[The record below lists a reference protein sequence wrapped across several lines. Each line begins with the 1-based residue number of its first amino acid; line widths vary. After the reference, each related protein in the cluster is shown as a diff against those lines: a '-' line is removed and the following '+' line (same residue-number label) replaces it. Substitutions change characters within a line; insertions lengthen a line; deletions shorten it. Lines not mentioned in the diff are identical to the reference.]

1 MGYHI
6 VRGDSVMKLFNK
18 SDKPIGERIC
28 DAIQHWRNERYLN
41 QKMTLI
47 ELTFDKEREEY
58 TMEYLIRKRKELP
71 KDAVHV
77 TKKRKMYFVDYT
89 EHEEIQRPDHPE
101 CTAVDLNL
109 FLENNLI
116 SDAMQMAYT
125 RKDQIDV
132 KKALMI
138 IGIAIIGAI
147 IFYTI
152 RG

>member
-1 MGYHI
+1 MGDI
-6 VRGDSVMKLFNK
+6 FVRGDSVLTDEKVK
-18 SDKPIGERIC
+18 KKPIGQRLI
-28 DAIQHWRNERYLN
+28 DAFDHWQKERYLN

-58 TMEYLIRKRKELP
+58 TMEYLIRKRRELP

-116 SDAMQMAYT
+116 SDAMQMAFT
-125 RKDQIDV
+125 RKEQVDM
-132 KKALMI
+132 KKAVTI
-138 IGIAIIGAI
+138 IAVAIIGAV
-147 IFYTI
+147 IFYTLT
-152 RG
+152 G

>member
-1 MGYHI
+1 MGDI
-6 VRGDSVMKLFNK
+6 FVRGDSVLTDVKVK
-18 SDKPIGERIC
+18 KKPIGQRLV
-28 DAIQHWRNERYLN
+28 DAFDHWQKERYLN

-47 ELTFDKEREEY
+47 ELTFDKERQEY
-58 TMEYLIRKRKELP
+58 TMEYLVRKRRELP

-77 TKKRKMYFVDYT
+77 TRKRKMYFVDYT
-89 EHEEIQRPDHPE
+89 EHEDIQRPDHPE

-125 RKDQIDV
+125 RKDQMDV

-138 IGIAIIGAI
+138 IGIAILGAI